1 MKILAVKF
9 SRKIHAYKIFLLWN
23 NIHIWIYAMIFQ
35 SRILNAK
42 KGQQKF
48 QKLKEWKKYWTKQ
61 NTSGL
66 VSSKVLEQQL
76 SLKQSCQFFLQMPI
90 YNNVLK

>member
-42 KGQQKF
+42 KGQQSF
-48 QKLKEWKKYWTKQ
+48 RNSRNERNIEQ
-61 NTSGL
+61 NKIPL
-66 VSSKVLEQQL
+66 AW
-76 SLKQSCQFFLQMPI
+76 
-90 YNNVLK
+90 

>member
-48 QKLKEWKKYWTKQ
+48 QKLKE
-61 NTSGL
+61 
-66 VSSKVLEQQL
+66 
-76 SLKQSCQFFLQMPI
+76 
-90 YNNVLK
+90 